1 MNEQLLLVL
10 GYVAALFMAFNM
22 GANDAANPTAA
33 AVGAG
38 AVTLRRAL
46 LLFGTGVFVGAVV
59 QGRMVIKTLGKGVV
73 PEVDVLGALI
83 SVIAAGIWILTAT
96 RLGMPISTSQSIT
109 GAVLGIGFAY
119 VFMGRLGLGDL
130 RWNVIVSI
138 VLSWITSPLTAVFLA
153 LVFYLGFAK
162 LFEKLARS
170 SLERA
175 EALFRRILV
184 ASLLFAAY
192 AYGANDVGNATG
204 VFVAVTSRYLG
215 IPSSTSLLILSA
227 MGAIGIAIGGI
238 VAGYRVVQ
246 TIAYRITRLDYPM
259 SASASLASA
268 LDVWLFTTI
277 PYVLI
282 GYGMPISTTHAS
294 VSAVIGVGIAKHRSL
309 RGVNLKIVALILL
322 SWLLTL
328 PVASLISC
336 GLYLAVVKLVS

>member
-1 MNEQLLLVL
+1 MSYILLLL
-10 GYVAALFMAFNM
+10 IGYAAALFMAFNM

-33 AVGAG
+33 AVGSG
-38 AVTLRRAL
+38 AITLRRAL
-46 LLFGTGVFVGAVV
+46 ILFSLGVFIGAIV

-73 PEVDVLGALI
+73 PEVDLLGALV
-83 SVIAAGIWILTAT
+83 SVGAAGIWILTAT

-109 GAVLGIGFAY
+109 GAVLGVGLAY
-119 VFMGRLGLGDL
+119 VTMGKLSLSDL
-130 RWNVIVSI
+130 KWSVIGSVL
-138 VLSWITSPLTAVFLA
+138 LSWVTSPLTAMFLA
-153 LVFYLGFAK
+153 WLFYIGFNRLYMK
-162 LFEKLARS
+162 LSQRS
-170 SLERA
+170 TERA
-175 EALFRRILV
+175 ESLFRNVLI

-215 IPSSTSLLILSA
+215 IPSGESLLMLSA

-246 TIAYRITRLDYPM
+246 TIAYRITKLDYPM
-259 SASASLASA
+259 SAAAGLASA
-268 LDVWLFTTI
+268 LDVWLFTTV

-294 VSAVIGVGIAKHRSL
+294 VSAVIGVGIAQSKSL
-309 RGVNLKIVALILL
+309 KGVNLKLIALILA

-328 PVASLISC
+328 PVTALLGW
-336 GLYLAVVKLVS
+336 GLYLALSALT